1 MQVEPASVWLKEEFG
16 ACAFFPENDG
26 SFNIQPIMALSG
38 SLNVEGMPRDDTLQS
53 QNHTPQHMAH
63 TMAVPVFF
71 RSVVT
76 HQRPGGQSVSVKV
89 IQAQLSF
96 NMSGKTTFEKLDQV
110 FIEIGERTVNV
121 AYILSVARA
130 EFGANH
136 TLVTND
142 GLELQ
147 DSTGTQG

>member
-1 MQVEPASVWLKEEFG
+1 
-16 ACAFFPENDG
+16 
-26 SFNIQPIMALSG
+26 MALNG
-38 SLNVEGMPRDDTLQS
+38 SLKVEGTSCNNTLQS

-63 TMAVPVFF
+63 TKAVPLTPPSVPVFW
-71 RSVVT
+71 SVVA
-76 HQRPGGQSVSVKV
+76 HRRPGGRSVSVKV
-89 IQAQLSF
+89 IQAHLSF
-96 NMSGKTTFEKLDQV
+96 NMSGKPTFEKLGQV
-110 FIEIGERTVNV
+110 FIEIGEGTVNV

-136 TLVTND
+136 TLVTNN